1 MIYLFFYSICI
12 PFQSL
17 AGHFGGAWQTQRI
30 DFAMFPGPVVI
41 TTNCVIE
48 ALKSYKH
55 RLYTLNETGV
65 PGIQHLDLNNRNDMD
80 HLLKVER
87 YRSRYSKFLV

>member
-1 MIYLFFYSICI
+1 M
-12 PFQSL
+12 FQSL

-30 DFAMFPGPVVI
+30 DFAMFPGPVVV

-48 ALKSYKH
+48 ALKSYRD

-65 PGIQHLDLNNRNDMD
+65 PGVKHLDVNNDDDLNK
-80 HLLKVER
+80 LLQVWSLHEHVYAIYCIFMVVK
-87 YRSRYSKFLV
+87 